1 MALGLILAEWNN
13 QLGSVIKAISPKGF
27 QISRDILNKVLMTHC
42 ISSKDVPEIM
52 EIHVNNQI
60 ILSFAC
66 KSHLTIVDYGILI
79 LVLNETEEPV
89 KNKLKDDLK
98 NIGKKLKTFT
108 GFKKI
113 QEFRSYANKFF
124 EKKYSRKIMLIGPS
138 NVGKTTLKKLFFEGI
153 SQDQLLNVSSEPTI
167 GIEYYNYEWF
177 DLKLGIADLAGQ
189 EIHDLLSTSED
200 FDSNLFE
207 GTDVILFMFD
217 VQSWTENSDAL
228 LDLFK
233 KILDLANKYV
243 QKNKI
248 SVFCHKIDLIPQ
260 NLREDLQKKVNQFF
274 SQISLNNI
282 YFSSIKDDFLHDLIK
297 NLQLI
302 ISSISIKMEKIVK
315 IVNASISKHSS
326 TAVFLFNQ
334 NKLMLYISSN
344 NFPLVKFKA
353 VKELYI
359 TIHNFFGDFK
369 DRTSPYQ
376 ISSKKIA
383 TLVVPLGI
391 SNNEIFIFISLSL
404 SMNKLIELND
414 EIQKSIIN
422 LDTDYFSEKKPEA

>member
-27 QISRDILNKVLMTHC
+27 QISRDILTKVLMTHS
-42 ISSKDVPEIM
+42 ISSEEVPEIL

-60 ILSFAC
+60 ILSFAS
-66 KSHLTIVDYGILI
+66 KSHLTTVDYVILLMI
-79 LVLNETEEPV
+79 LNETEEPD
-89 KNKLKDDLK
+89 KNKFKDELK

-113 QEFRSYANKFF
+113 QAFRSYAKELF

-138 NVGKTTLKKLFFEGI
+138 NVGKTTIKKLFFEGI

-189 EIHDLLSTSED
+189 EINDFLTTSED
-200 FDSNLFE
+200 YDSNLFE

-217 VQSWTENSDAL
+217 VQSWTVNSDAL
-228 LDLFK
+228 LNLLK
-233 KILDLANKYV
+233 KILDLANKHV

-248 SVFCHKIDLIPQ
+248 YVFCHKIDLIPQ
-260 NLREDLQKKVNQFF
+260 NLREDLQKNVNLFF

-282 YFSSIKDDFLHDLIK
+282 YFTSIKDDFLHDLIK

-302 ISSISIKMEKIVK
+302 IGSISIKMEKMVK

-326 TAVFLFNQ
+326 TAVFLFNK
-334 NKLMLYISSN
+334 NKLMLYISCKN
-344 NFPLVKFKA
+344 
-353 VKELYI
+353 
-359 TIHNFFGDFK
+359 
-369 DRTSPYQ
+369 
-376 ISSKKIA
+376 
-383 TLVVPLGI
+383 
-391 SNNEIFIFISLSL
+391 
-404 SMNKLIELND
+404 
-414 EIQKSIIN
+414 
-422 LDTDYFSEKKPEA
+422 